1 MHMQA
6 PLATIPTHTVRRWI
20 VLIGALYVTQGIPV
34 GVTMLFVPTLMRQH
48 GAPLDVIGLTALTM
62 LPWALKFLWAPWVDR
77 HGTRRA
83 WIIPLQTLLA
93 LLLWGMGA
101 AALESQT
108 PWLALALLLLVNLT
122 SATQDIATDGFAVD
136 ALARPGL
143 EHPLAWV
150 NGLQIGGFSLG
161 MCIGG
166 ALMLVVYDGI
176 GYRAAFA
183 GLGALVLLG
192 LIPVVSW
199 PQASRQDS
207 SHRNATTPIDLRQF
221 FKRPQAGLMLMA
233 AALFHSQ
240 HVMTASLL
248 RAFLVDLGAS
258 AAIIGLMTGTAI
270 LLTATCAS
278 MLGAL
283 LVNRFGVHLA
293 LRAGLSVSALIA
305 ASWIFIAQWR
315 LIDWTALFAI
325 IVLTNLFYG
334 TAYVALFTLFMRW
347 AAGTQS
353 GTDFTMLQCADAC
366 SGIALTAM
374 AGAIAQQLGF
384 TAGFSCAAMF
394 GLAAV
399 LGVFKLCKVREGL
412 AWRGSQSGLG

>member
-1 MHMQA
+1 MQPPVPA
-6 PLATIPTHTVRRWI
+6 QTIRRLV
-20 VLIGALYVTQGIPV
+20 VLIGALYVTQGIPI

-48 GAPLDVIGLTALTM
+48 GAPLDVIGLTALSM

-77 HGTRRA
+77 YGARRA

-101 AALESQT
+101 AALDSQT
-108 PWLALALLLLVNLT
+108 PWLALALLLLVNVAC
-122 SATQDIATDGFAVD
+122 ATQDIATDGFAVD
-136 ALARPGL
+136 ALAHPGL
-143 EHPLAWV
+143 ERPLAWV

-166 ALMLVVYDGI
+166 ALMLMVYDGI
-176 GYRAAFA
+176 GYQAAFA
-183 GLGALVLLG
+183 GLSALVLLG

-199 PQASRQDS
+199 PQASRQAP
-207 SHRNATTPIDLRQF
+207 SHRNATTPIGLRQF
-221 FKRPQAGLMLMA
+221 FKRPRAGRMLIV

-240 HVMTASLL
+240 HIMTASLL
-248 RAFLVDLGAS
+248 RSFLVDLGAS
-258 AAIIGLMTGTAI
+258 ATVIGLMTGTAI
-270 LLTATCAS
+270 LLTAACAS
-278 MLGAL
+278 LLGAL
-283 LVNRFGVHLA
+283 LVNRVGVSLA

-305 ASWIFIAQWR
+305 TSWIFIAQWR
-315 LIDWTALFAI
+315 LIDWTAMFAI

-366 SGIALTAM
+366 SGIALAAM
-374 AGAIAQQLGF
+374 AGAVAQRLGF
-384 TAGFSCAAMF
+384 AAGFSCAAIL

-399 LGVFKLCKVREGL
+399 LGVFRLCKVHKGL
-412 AWRGSQSGLG
+412 AWRESQSGAG